1 MVIGEKFAWAHLQ
14 KTGGSATFAMF
25 RLFPEL
31 IEFADDREDPAK
43 HSSFGAREDLVAG
56 KLRMCNVRRL
66 PAYLLSWAV
75 WRARPGNQVG
85 RTSMESPHEI
95 SEYPRADRMLA
106 KITDD
111 NRFPVERWLRMEYLG
126 EDFLAF
132 ASDLAEVGE
141 DRSKQV
147 RETRAINALDYDHE
161 VRHWFS
167 DAQIKRMYELNPIWC
182 EIEERAY
189 GDLLA

>member
-43 HSSFGAREDLVAG
+43 HSSFGSRQDLVDG
-56 KLRMCNVRRL
+56 KVRICNVRRL
-66 PAYLLSWAV
+66 PGYLLSWAV

-85 RTSMESPHEI
+85 RTVMESPHEI

-111 NRFPVERWLRMEYLG
+111 GRFPVQRWLRMENLG
-126 EDFLAF
+126 EDFLDF
-132 ASDLAEVGE
+132 ASDLVEVGDE
-141 DRSKQV
+141 RTKQV
-147 RETRAINALDYDHE
+147 LETRAINALDYDHE
-161 VRHWFS
+161 VRHWFA
-167 DAQIKRMYELNPIWC
+167 DAQIKRMYEVNPVWR
-182 EIEERAY
+182 EIEEKTY